1 MFENPNYVSPDFAIA
16 SLGYLSA
23 PARRLNDLLSRL
35 PPPVSRREQAIVSA
49 VEWGVGNGPLWDRAL
64 QPLRLER
71 RATFSVRNF

>member
-23 PARRLNDLLSRL
+23 PAHRLGDLLSRL
-35 PPPVSRREQAIVSA
+35 PPPVSRREQAIA
-49 VEWGVGNGPLWDRAL
+49 LAIGWGVRNGLLWDRAL

-71 RATFSVRNF
+71 RATFSVRNL